1 MAQALQEKKAMTGSI
16 TLDCRG
22 MKCPR
27 PIIEI
32 AKAAR
37 KSAPGTVIEVLA
49 DDLAF
54 ESDVKAWCE
63 TTGATLLSL
72 ASRAGQ
78 YRAELRLAG
87 GRGGEHGQ

>member
-1 MAQALQEKKAMTGSI
+1 MSDKIEI
-16 TLDCRG
+16 NCVG

-37 KSAPGTVIEVLA
+37 RSPPNATITIIA

-54 ESDVKAWCE
+54 ESDLNAWAENTNASILSFVKDGNQITAIIQ
-63 TTGATLLSL
+63 L
-72 ASRAGQ
+72 Q
-78 YRAELRLAG
+78 
-87 GRGGEHGQ
+87 

>member
-1 MAQALQEKKAMTGSI
+1 MSDKVDLN
-16 TLDCRG
+16 CVG

-37 KSAPGTVIEVLA
+37 KSEPGSILNVQA

-54 ESDVKAWCE
+54 ESDVNAWVE
-63 TTGATLLSL
+63 NAGATILSL
-72 ASRAGQ
+72 DKNGRNINVRIQ
-78 YRAELRLAG
+78 LAK
-87 GRGGEHGQ
+87 

>member
-1 MAQALQEKKAMTGSI
+1 MTQ
-16 TLDCRG
+16 TMELDCQG

-37 KSAPGTVIEVLA
+37 KLPAGSFLTIHA

-54 ESDVKAWCE
+54 ESDVKAWAE
-63 TTGATLLSL
+63 NADATIVSL
-72 ASRAGQ
+72 EKNQ
-78 YRAELRLAG
+78 DKVKVQLQLKLD
-87 GRGGEHGQ
+87 

>member
-1 MAQALQEKKAMTGSI
+1 MSVMTQ
-16 TLDCRG
+16 TLEINCLG

-37 KSAPGTVIEVLA
+37 KLPPGSVLQIRA

-54 ESDVKAWCE
+54 ESDVKAWAE
-63 TTGATLLSL
+63 NAE
-72 ASRAGQ
+72 ASILRLEKNGQ
-78 YRAELRLAG
+78 AVLAELQLKKD
-87 GRGGEHGQ
+87 

>member
-1 MAQALQEKKAMTGSI
+1 MVQQLEMS
-16 TLDCRG
+16 CVG

-37 KSAPGTVIEVLA
+37 KAAPGSILNVQA

-54 ESDVKAWCE
+54 ESDVKAW
-63 TTGATLLSL
+63 
-72 ASRAGQ
+72 
-78 YRAELRLAG
+78 AEHTQADILRLEREG
-87 GRGGEHGQ
+87 DRVLVSIRLSQ

>member
-1 MAQALQEKKAMTGSI
+1 MPLEWSMPETME
-16 TLDCRG
+16 LNCMG

-37 KSAPGTVIEVLA
+37 KAQPGTVLTVHA

-54 ESDVKAWCE
+54 ESDVNAWCE
-63 TTGATLLSL
+63 NAGATLASLSKSGAMITAVVEL
-72 ASRAGQ
+72 PAETAS
-78 YRAELRLAG
+78 
-87 GRGGEHGQ
+87 

>member
-1 MAQALQEKKAMTGSI
+1 MAEEKEI
-16 TLDCRG
+16 DCQG

-37 KSAPGTVIEVLA
+37 KLPPGSVLLVHA

-54 ESDVKAWCE
+54 ESDVNAWVE
-63 TTGATLLSL
+63 NARATMLSL
-72 ASRAGQ
+72 KKEGSKVTAKIKL
-78 YRAELRLAG
+78 AE
-87 GRGGEHGQ
+87 

>member
-1 MAQALQEKKAMTGSI
+1 MTQ
-16 TLDCRG
+16 TMELNCVG

-37 KSAPGTVIEVLA
+37 KLPPGSVLNIQA

-54 ESDVKAWCE
+54 ESDVKAWAE
-63 TTGATLLSL
+63 NADATIVNLEKEKDKVSVQLQL
-72 ASRAGQ
+72 KP
-78 YRAELRLAG
+78 E
-87 GRGGEHGQ
+87 

>member
-1 MAQALQEKKAMTGSI
+1 MTQEHTI
-16 TLDCRG
+16 DCQG

-37 KSAPGTVIEVLA
+37 KLSPGSIIIIQA

-54 ESDVKAWCE
+54 ESDVSAWAE
-63 TTGATLLSL
+63 NTGATIVSIEKDGDRIKATLKL
-72 ASRAGQ
+72 A
-78 YRAELRLAG
+78 E
-87 GRGGEHGQ
+87 

>member
-1 MAQALQEKKAMTGSI
+1 MAEKFE
-16 TLDCRG
+16 LNCVG

-37 KSAPGTVIEVLA
+37 RSQPGSILSVLA

-54 ESDVKAWCE
+54 ESDVKAWVDN
-63 TTGATLLSL
+63 TKAILLNL
-72 ASRAGQ
+72 EKEGDLVRVQ
-78 YRAELRLAG
+78 IRLA
-87 GRGGEHGQ
+87 

>member
-1 MAQALQEKKAMTGSI
+1 MLNQI
-16 TLDCRG
+16 DINCIG

-37 KSAPGTVIEVLA
+37 KSASGSIINILA

-54 ESDVKAWCE
+54 ESDVNAWAE
-63 TTGATLLSL
+63 NTGATILSI
-72 ASRAGQ
+72 SKEDGQ
-78 YRAELRLAG
+78 ISVKI
-87 GRGGEHGQ
+87 QIQ

>member
-1 MAQALQEKKAMTGSI
+1 MPETMELNC
-16 TLDCRG
+16 LG

-37 KSAPGTVIEVLA
+37 RAAPGAVLTVHA

-54 ESDVKAWCE
+54 ESDVQAWCE
-63 TTGATLLSL
+63 NAGAKLAVLSRDGKMIT
-72 ASRAGQ
+72 AVV
-78 YRAELRLAG
+78 ELPSEAA
-87 GRGGEHGQ
+87 Q

>member
-1 MAQALQEKKAMTGSI
+1 MTQ
-16 TLDCRG
+16 TMELDCQG

-37 KSAPGTVIEVLA
+37 KLAPGSFLKIQA

-54 ESDVKAWCE
+54 ESDVKAWAE
-63 TTGATLLSL
+63 NADATVVSLEKNQDKVSVLLKL
-72 ASRAGQ
+72 KQ
-78 YRAELRLAG
+78 E
-87 GRGGEHGQ
+87 

>member
-1 MAQALQEKKAMTGSI
+1 MTQ
-16 TLDCRG
+16 TLEINCLG

-37 KSAPGTVIEVLA
+37 KLPPGSVLQIRA

-54 ESDVKAWCE
+54 ESDVKAWAE
-63 TTGATLLSL
+63 NAE
-72 ASRAGQ
+72 ASILRLEKNGQ
-78 YRAELRLAG
+78 AVLAELQLKKD
-87 GRGGEHGQ
+87 

>member
-1 MAQALQEKKAMTGSI
+1 MAETIHLGC
-16 TLDCRG
+16 LG

-37 KSAPGTVIEVLA
+37 KTSPGSILIVEA

-54 ESDVKAWCE
+54 ESDVNAWIE
-63 TTGATLLSL
+63 NARATLLGL
-72 ASRAGQ
+72 EKDGPKIRAQ
-78 YRAELRLAG
+78 IKLSDEEREIA
-87 GRGGEHGQ
+87 

>member
-1 MAQALQEKKAMTGSI
+1 MTKQVDI
-16 TLDCRG
+16 NCIG

-37 KSAPGTVIEVLA
+37 KSSPGSILNVQA

-54 ESDVKAWCE
+54 ESDVNAWVE
-63 TTGATLLSL
+63 NAGASILSL
-72 ASRAGQ
+72 QKEGREISVTIKL
-78 YRAELRLAG
+78 AE
-87 GRGGEHGQ
+87 

>member
-1 MAQALQEKKAMTGSI
+1 MAKEFEINCL
-16 TLDCRG
+16 G

-37 KSAPGTVIEVLA
+37 TSPPGSILSVNA

-54 ESDVKAWCE
+54 ESDVNAWVE
-63 TTGATLLSL
+63 NAGASIVEMQQNGRNISVKIKL
-72 ASRAGQ
+72 AS
-78 YRAELRLAG
+78 
-87 GRGGEHGQ
+87 

>member
-1 MAQALQEKKAMTGSI
+1 MTE
-16 TLDCRG
+16 TLEINCLG

-37 KSAPGTVIEVLA
+37 KLPPGSILQIRA

-54 ESDVKAWCE
+54 ESDVKAWAE
-63 TTGATLLSL
+63 NAE
-72 ASRAGQ
+72 ASILKLEKNG
-78 YRAELRLAG
+78 YTVLVELELKKD
-87 GRGGEHGQ
+87 

>member
-1 MAQALQEKKAMTGSI
+1 MTEQLQMNC
-16 TLDCRG
+16 LG

-37 KSAPGTVIEVLA
+37 KAPPGSILAIEA

-54 ESDVKAWCE
+54 ESDAWAWVEYAQATMLSVERTGDRVSVKIE
-63 TTGATLLSL
+63 L
-72 ASRAGQ
+72 AK
-78 YRAELRLAG
+78 
-87 GRGGEHGQ
+87 